1 MTSTQWDTF
10 ITQGVG
16 FLMGEFLAIGT
27 EVSYDKGV
35 ITVSSEDCIQ
45 IDSAEFNLQ
54 FINVNLACK

>member
-1 MTSTQWDTF
+1 M
-10 ITQGVG
+10 
-16 FLMGEFLAIGT
+16 AIGT